1 MASCVKH
8 TNTRTCTATKLQLQI
23 MFSIS
28 DSRGGPRPLKMSMH
42 KLLLYT
48 IFTWPSFLQVFFVVR
63 DAPPPTPS
71 ARWRKEYG
79 EVSFW
84 LSATNTEHTHTHTRK
99 IRTPCCTCKRR
110 SRLTRCDY
118 TVAPAKFAVH
128 KRVRTRVPLTATAHR
143 IIGIG
148 RPARKL
154 AQSLVAGVITG
165 LCMHI

>member
-1 MASCVKH
+1 MASCFKH
-8 TNTRTCTATKLQLQI
+8 THIHAHARAKKLQLQI

-28 DSRGGPRPLKMSMH
+28 DSRGGLRPLKMSMH

-48 IFTWPSFLQVFFVVR
+48 IFTWPSFLQVFFCCSR
-63 DAPPPTPS
+63 CTTTHPTS
-71 ARWRKEYG
+71 TVEKRIRR
-79 EVSFW
+79 SFFW
-84 LSATNTEHTHTHTRK
+84 LSATNTEHTHTRK

-118 TVAPAKFAVH
+118 TVAPAKFAVL